1 MKRRILSM
9 ILSSLLC
16 LSSVTG
22 LVSCNTQSTE
32 TQPNTTLSTDPVD
45 EDPDDSGNEEE
56 EKKPAGIE
64 ALTPSN
70 GKKLKIAFIGDSITQ
85 GTGASNQATES
96 YPGQLS
102 GMLGFSNYQIG
113 NFGKAA
119 AYTLDYENKYNVKTD
134 KALSYRNT
142 ARYTESLAFG
152 ADVVVIMMGVN
163 DMRSMTCDAA
173 KDEFKK
179 ALASLAKEYSELET
193 VQKVYIATS
202 IYIPNGALAIQLSG
216 GELQRLQCEVA
227 EELGLDVI
235 DIYSMTREYMNVM
248 LHTTSDRLHP
258 NASMYTEMAR
268 AFKAAL
274 LGRDFEPTV
283 PEKSETGVVFVK
295 AGGLKG
301 GKGATPETAV
311 ESLPLAAGLLRDGGG
326 TIVICGPYSLT
337 YNTHLPESKGLI
349 TVTTTYNGV
358 DYAATAGAKLGM
370 AKTLA
375 LYGDY
380 KFENI
385 AITTEASSIISCNYN
400 NVTFGDGI
408 VSTLKGYT
416 TYPTLVVG
424 YTLDSYAPL
433 DKVSLKG
440 ECNVIVNSGKW
451 AYING
456 GNRRAQVTYTMGNVD
471 KDAKVNI
478 TINGG
483 EFTLATGANFTC
495 AVGMNSF
502 AGECNYTINGGK
514 FAGNVYAIGRCGTN
528 STPNPAK
535 MTGKIN
541 MTINGGE
548 FAGKI
553 YYKQDSTTVVTGTVN
568 LTIAAK
574 YENVISGFG
583 NVTKK

>member
-1 MKRRILSM
+1 M

-16 LSSVTG
+16 LSSVAG
-22 LVSCNTQSTE
+22 LVSCNGQPTE
-32 TQPNTTLSTDPVD
+32 TQPDTSDTTPPSDSV
-45 EDPDDSGNEEE
+45 DDSGKEEE
-56 EKKPAGIE
+56 EKRFSIKD
-64 ALTPSN
+64 LTPSD
-70 GKKLKIAFIGDSITQ
+70 GKTLKIAFIGDSITQ
-85 GTGASNQATES
+85 GTGAKNQTTES
-96 YPGQLS
+96 YPAQLGS
-102 GMLGFSNYQIG
+102 MLGFLKFKVG

-163 DMRSMTCDAA
+163 DMRSMTCDDA
-173 KDEFKK
+173 KLEFKK

-202 IYIPNGALAIQLSG
+202 IFIPSSAMAIQMSD
-216 GELQRLQCEVA
+216 GELQRLQREVA
-227 EELGLDVI
+227 DELGLDVI

-258 NASMYTEMAR
+258 SAEMYTEMAR
-268 AFKAAL
+268 AFKAEL
-274 LGRDFEPTV
+274 LGSDYEPTS
-283 PEKSETGVVFVK
+283 PEKSESGVVYVK

-311 ESLPLAAGLLRDGGG
+311 ESLPLAVGLLRESGG

-337 YNTHLPESKGLI
+337 YQTHLPENKKPI
-349 TVTTTYNGV
+349 TITTTYNGV

-370 AKTLA
+370 AKTIA

-385 AITTEASSIISCNYN
+385 KITSEASSIITCNYH

-408 VSTLKGYT
+408 VSTLNGYSA
-416 TYPTLVVG
+416 YPTLVAG
-424 YTLDSYAPL
+424 YTLDSYAPV
-433 DKVSLKG
+433 DAVSLNG
-440 ECNVIVNSGKW
+440 ECNITVNSGNW
-451 AYING
+451 AYINC
-456 GNRRAQVTYTMGNVD
+456 GNRRSQGGYTIGDVSESS
-471 KDAKVNI
+471 KVNI

-483 EFTLATGANFTC
+483 EFTLASGVNFTC

-502 AGECNYTINGGK
+502 AGECNFTVNGGK
-514 FAGNVYAIGRCGTN
+514 FAGNVYAIGRVGTN
-528 STPNPAK
+528 NTPNPAK

-553 YYKQDSTTVVTGTVN
+553 IYKQDSTTTVSGN
-568 LTIAAK
+568 VNITIASK
-574 YENVISGFG
+574 YESIISGFS

>member
-1 MKRRILSM
+1 M

-16 LSSVTG
+16 LSSVAG
-22 LVSCNTQSTE
+22 LVSCNGQPTE
-32 TQPNTTLSTDPVD
+32 TQPDTSASSEPTEQN
-45 EDPDDSGNEEE
+45 PDDSGKEEE
-56 EKKPAGIE
+56 EKRFSIKD
-64 ALTPSN
+64 LTPSD

-85 GTGASNQATES
+85 GTGVSSLSNQPTES
-96 YPGQLS
+96 YPGQLGS
-102 GMLGFSNYQIG
+102 MLGFAKYQVG

-134 KALSYRNT
+134 KSLSYRNT

-163 DMRSMTCDAA
+163 DMRSMTCDEA
-173 KDEFKK
+173 KTEFKK
-179 ALASLAKEYSELET
+179 ALASLAKEYSELPT

-202 IYIPNGALAIQLSG
+202 IYIPNSAMAIQMSG

-227 EELGLDVI
+227 DELGLEVI

-274 LGRDFEPTV
+274 LGNDFEPTV
-283 PEKSETGVVFVK
+283 PEKSESGVVYVK
-295 AGGLKG
+295 AGGYKG
-301 GKGATPETAV
+301 GKGATPEAAV
-311 ESLPLAAGLLRDGGG
+311 ESIALAVGLLRDGGG

-349 TVTTTYNGV
+349 TVTTKYNGV
-358 DYAATAGAKLGM
+358 DYAQTAGAKLGM
-370 AKTLA
+370 AKTLT

-385 AITTEASSIISCNYN
+385 AITSEASSIISCNYN

-408 VSTLKGYT
+408 VSTLNGYT
-416 TYPTLVVG
+416 AYPTLVAG

-433 DKVSLKG
+433 SRVSLYEG
-440 ECNVIVNSGKW
+440 ESNIIINSGKW
-451 AYING
+451 AYIDG
-456 GNRRAQVTYTMGNVD
+456 GNRRSQATYTMGEVGSN
-471 KDAKVNI
+471 AKVNI

-483 EFTLATGANFTC
+483 EFTLATGSNFTC

-502 AGECNYTINGGK
+502 AGECNFTINGGK
-514 FAGNVYAIGRCGTN
+514 FSGNVYAIGRCGSN

-548 FAGKI
+548 FSGKI
-553 YYKQDSTTVVTGTVN
+553 YYKQDSTTIVSGTVN
-568 LTIAAK
+568 ITIAAK
-574 YENVISGFG
+574 YESVISGFG